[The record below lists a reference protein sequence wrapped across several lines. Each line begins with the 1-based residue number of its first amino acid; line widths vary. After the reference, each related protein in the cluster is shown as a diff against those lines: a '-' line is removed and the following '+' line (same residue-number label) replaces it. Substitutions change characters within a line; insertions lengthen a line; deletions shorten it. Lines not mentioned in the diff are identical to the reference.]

1 MKINMLPIAILT
13 RLFLDP
19 MNARKHRSGIIN
31 VGSGSAMTYYAGSAH
46 YSATKK
52 FIDFLSQSVGYE
64 NSDKVDF
71 LLARPYVVS
80 TTMTHNV
87 ATLYTTTVD
96 KCAKTIVDSFGTK
109 DYCYGPFMHN
119 LQGAASELFH
129 QELTSRAFTQTIT
142 HFAKLYNAV
151 PK

>member
-1 MKINMLPIAILT
+1 MKINILPMAILT
-13 RLFLDP
+13 RLFLET

-52 FIDFLSQSVGYE
+52 FVDFFSQSVGYE
-64 NSDKVDF
+64 CSDKVDF
-71 LLARPYVVS
+71 LLARPYIVT

-87 ATLYTTTVD
+87 ETFYTTTVD
-96 KCAKTIVDSFGTK
+96 KCTKTIVDSLGTK

-119 LQGAASELFH
+119 LQGVGSEFFH
-129 QELTSRAFTQTIT
+129 QELTSRAFTRTIT
-142 HFAKLYNAV
+142 HFAKLYNAA